1 MTRHRGYKPH
11 HGRHPEEHKKTERPQ
26 EKIEQTPIEKS
37 VTPSIKKEESKE
49 EISWKAAEFHYI
61 EKDILW
67 HMGIVLAGVLL
78 LIFAFAGHNLFFG
91 IFVVIATILVMEF
104 GRRRPRILEYAVGK
118 AGLSIDKKLY
128 LPYEKIESF
137 RIHKRQNR
145 LDEIVFKKHSK
156 ANPFLYVPVDEKTA
170 LSVQEFLLQYI
181 PEDEHD
187 ESFAEIIAEWIGF

>member
-1 MTRHRGYKPH
+1 MTRHHGHKPH
-11 HGRHPEEHKKTERPQ
+11 HGHHPEEHKKIEQPVR
-26 EKIEQTPIEKS
+26 EKIEQKPIEKP
-37 VTPSIKKEESKE
+37 VTPTKKDEPKES
-49 EISWKAAEFHYI
+49 ISWKAAEFHYI
-61 EKDILW
+61 EKDVLW
-67 HMGIVLAGVLL
+67 HTGIVLAGVLL

-104 GRRRPRILEYAVGK
+104 GRRRPRILEYAVTK
-118 AGLSIDKKLY
+118 DGLLLDKKLY

-145 LDEIVFKKHSK
+145 LDEVVFKKTSK

-170 LSVQEFLLQYI
+170 LVVQEFLLSYL